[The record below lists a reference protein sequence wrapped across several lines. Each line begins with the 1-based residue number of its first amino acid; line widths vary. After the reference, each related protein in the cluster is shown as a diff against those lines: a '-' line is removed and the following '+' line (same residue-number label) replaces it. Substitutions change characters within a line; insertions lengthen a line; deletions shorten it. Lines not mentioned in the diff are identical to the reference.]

1 MKIEKFIFNPFH
13 ENTYLVYDEVT
24 KDAVV
29 IDCGCYT
36 QKEKNT
42 LLSFINQHQL
52 TIKYV
57 LNTHLHIDHIFGNKF
72 LFSQFGIEPQ
82 AHKGDIELLER
93 MQEQALAFGL
103 SLKEKEQPIGNFID
117 EKNSLTIGESS
128 IQFIHVPGHSLGS
141 LCIYFPK
148 EKWLFSGDVLS
159 EPTFLVAIMLNSSMA
174 YTINCL
180 FYLKRQEF
188 LQVTDLKQPLVTNK
202 KTTLFYAKQRDKRR
216 WISTRRRRTERY
228 FY

>member
-13 ENTYLVYDEVT
+13 ENTYLVYDEAT

-148 EKWLFSGDVLS
+148 EKWLFSGDVL
-159 EPTFLVAIMLNSSMA
+159 FLRCIG
-174 YTINCL
+174 
-180 FYLKRQEF
+180 R
-188 LQVTDLKQPLVTNK
+188 TDLPGGNYAQLIDGIHNKLLVLPKETRVFAGHGFE
-202 KTTLFYAKQRDKRR
+202 TT
-216 WISTRRRRTERY
+216 ISYEQENNP
-228 FY
+228 FLC

>member
-103 SLKEKEQPIGNFID
+103 SLKEKEQSIGNFID

-148 EKWLFSGDVLS
+148 EKWLFSGDVL
-159 EPTFLVAIMLNSSMA
+159 FLRCIG
-174 YTINCL
+174 
-180 FYLKRQEF
+180 R
-188 LQVTDLKQPLVTNK
+188 TDLPGGNYAQLIDGIHNKLLVLPKETRVFAGHGFE
-202 KTTLFYAKQRDKRR
+202 TTIGYEQENNPFLC
-216 WISTRRRRTERY
+216 
-228 FY
+228 

>member
-93 MQEQALAFGL
+93 MQEQAHAFGL

-148 EKWLFSGDVLS
+148 EKWLFSGDVL
-159 EPTFLVAIMLNSSMA
+159 FLRCIG
-174 YTINCL
+174 
-180 FYLKRQEF
+180 R
-188 LQVTDLKQPLVTNK
+188 TDLPGGNYAQLIDGIHNKLLVLPKETRVFAGHGFE
-202 KTTLFYAKQRDKRR
+202 TTIGYEQENNPFLC
-216 WISTRRRRTERY
+216 
-228 FY
+228 

>member
-148 EKWLFSGDVLS
+148 EKWLFSGDVL
-159 EPTFLVAIMLNSSMA
+159 FLRCIG
-174 YTINCL
+174 
-180 FYLKRQEF
+180 R
-188 LQVTDLKQPLVTNK
+188 TDLPGGNYAQLIDGIHNKLLVLPKETRVFAGHGFE
-202 KTTLFYAKQRDKRR
+202 TTIGYEQENNPFLC
-216 WISTRRRRTERY
+216 
-228 FY
+228 

>member
-1 MKIEKFIFNPFH
+1 MKIEKFIFNPFY
-13 ENTYLVYDEVT
+13 ENTYLVYDEVI

-42 LLSFINQHQL
+42 LLNFINQHQL

-148 EKWLFSGDVLS
+148 EKWLFSGDVL
-159 EPTFLVAIMLNSSMA
+159 FLRCIG
-174 YTINCL
+174 
-180 FYLKRQEF
+180 R
-188 LQVTDLKQPLVTNK
+188 TDLPGGNYAQLIDGIHNKLLVLPKETRVFAGHGFE
-202 KTTLFYAKQRDKRR
+202 TTIGYEQENNPFLC
-216 WISTRRRRTERY
+216 
-228 FY
+228 

>member
-1 MKIEKFIFNPFH
+1 M
-13 ENTYLVYDEVT
+13 VYDEVT

-148 EKWLFSGDVLS
+148 EKWLFSGDVL
-159 EPTFLVAIMLNSSMA
+159 FLRCIG
-174 YTINCL
+174 
-180 FYLKRQEF
+180 R
-188 LQVTDLKQPLVTNK
+188 TDLPGGNYAQLIDGIHNKLLVLPKETRVFAGHGFE
-202 KTTLFYAKQRDKRR
+202 TTIGYEQENNPFLC
-216 WISTRRRRTERY
+216 
-228 FY
+228 

>member
-1 MKIEKFIFNPFH
+1 MKIEKFIFNPFY

-93 MQEQALAFGL
+93 MQEQALAFGI

-148 EKWLFSGDVLS
+148 EKWLFSGDVL
-159 EPTFLVAIMLNSSMA
+159 FLRCIG
-174 YTINCL
+174 
-180 FYLKRQEF
+180 R
-188 LQVTDLKQPLVTNK
+188 TDLPGGNYAQLIDGIHNKLLVLPKETRVFAGHGFE
-202 KTTLFYAKQRDKRR
+202 TTIGYEQENNPFLC
-216 WISTRRRRTERY
+216 
-228 FY
+228 

>member
-1 MKIEKFIFNPFH
+1 MKIEKFIFNPFY

-148 EKWLFSGDVLS
+148 EKWLFSGDVL
-159 EPTFLVAIMLNSSMA
+159 FLRCIG
-174 YTINCL
+174 
-180 FYLKRQEF
+180 R
-188 LQVTDLKQPLVTNK
+188 TDLPGGNYAQLIDGIHNKLLVLPKETRVFAGHGFE
-202 KTTLFYAKQRDKRR
+202 TTIGYEQENNPFLC
-216 WISTRRRRTERY
+216 
-228 FY
+228 

>member
-72 LFSQFGIEPQ
+72 LFTQFGIEPQ

-148 EKWLFSGDVLS
+148 EKWLFSGDVL
-159 EPTFLVAIMLNSSMA
+159 FLRCIG
-174 YTINCL
+174 
-180 FYLKRQEF
+180 R
-188 LQVTDLKQPLVTNK
+188 TDLPGGNYAQLIDGIHNKLLVLPKETRVFAGHGFE
-202 KTTLFYAKQRDKRR
+202 TTIGYEQENNPFLC
-216 WISTRRRRTERY
+216 
-228 FY
+228 

>member
-1 MKIEKFIFNPFH
+1 
-13 ENTYLVYDEVT
+13 
-24 KDAVV
+24 
-29 IDCGCYT
+29 
-36 QKEKNT
+36 
-42 LLSFINQHQL
+42 
-52 TIKYV
+52 
-57 LNTHLHIDHIFGNKF
+57 LNTHLHIDHIFSNKF

-148 EKWLFSGDVLS
+148 EKWLFSGDVL
-159 EPTFLVAIMLNSSMA
+159 FLRCIG
-174 YTINCL
+174 
-180 FYLKRQEF
+180 R
-188 LQVTDLKQPLVTNK
+188 TDLPGGNYAQLIDGIHNK
-202 KTTLFYAKQRDKRR
+202 LLILPKETRVFAGHGFETTIGYEQENNPFLC
-216 WISTRRRRTERY
+216 
-228 FY
+228 

>member
-93 MQEQALAFGL
+93 MQELALAFGL
-103 SLKEKEQPIGNFID
+103 SLKEKEQSIGNFIVD
-117 EKNSLTIGESS
+117 FYCAKARLVVELDGGGHFLPQE
-128 IQFIHVPGHSLGS
+128 IQL
-141 LCIYFPK
+141 YR
-148 EKWLFSGDVLS
+148 
-159 EPTFLVAIMLNSSMA
+159 
-174 YTINCL
+174 
-180 FYLKRQEF
+180 LKCVF
-188 LQVTDLKQPLVTNK
+188 
-202 KTTLFYAKQRDKRR
+202 
-216 WISTRRRRTERY
+216 
-228 FY
+228 

>member
-42 LLSFINQHQL
+42 LLNFINQHQL

-148 EKWLFSGDVLS
+148 EKWLFSGDVL
-159 EPTFLVAIMLNSSMA
+159 FLRCIG
-174 YTINCL
+174 
-180 FYLKRQEF
+180 R
-188 LQVTDLKQPLVTNK
+188 TDLPGGNYAQLIDGIHNKLLVLPKETRVFAGHGFE
-202 KTTLFYAKQRDKRR
+202 TTIGYEQENNPFLC
-216 WISTRRRRTERY
+216 
-228 FY
+228 

>member
-1 MKIEKFIFNPFH
+1 MKIEKFIFNPFYF
-13 ENTYLVYDEVT
+13 NTYLDYDEVT

-148 EKWLFSGDVLS
+148 EKWLFSGDVL
-159 EPTFLVAIMLNSSMA
+159 FLRCIG
-174 YTINCL
+174 
-180 FYLKRQEF
+180 R
-188 LQVTDLKQPLVTNK
+188 TDLPGGNYAQLIDGIHNKLLVLPKETRVFAGHGFE
-202 KTTLFYAKQRDKRR
+202 TTIGYEQENNPFLC
-216 WISTRRRRTERY
+216 
-228 FY
+228 